1 MVDKNGDREGLD
13 ASNLLLRGC
22 TLRKTAW
29 IIGVVV
35 FAGADTKIQRNQ
47 STGKRKVTQLERHM
61 NILVIVVFVVQVRP
75 TAVTPAEARTEMMM
89 HCQVVFALIGAV
101 GREIWLDQHKG
112 AYYLEATHGWPD
124 LGQGWTGGVVT
135 MLRFIILLNQ
145 LIPISLYVTLEVV
158 KVIQCVFLNWD
169 RQMYHRETDTPFVCR
184 TTTLNEDLGQVQYIL
199 SDKTGTLTQNLM
211 GWVWASI
218 NGRLYGKEVD
228 QDRLS
233 VVGVNDPHTIVYD
246 KGILRALARMKG
258 NKQVVICASPR
269 PLLYHMRMDVGDA
282 RTSQCISVF
291 IESCCLQYRGTDN
304 RATR

>member
-1 MVDKNGDREGLD
+1 M
-13 ASNLLLRGC
+13 
-22 TLRKTAW
+22 
-29 IIGVVV
+29 V

-61 NILVIVVFVVQVRP
+61 NILVIVVFVVQVRSNDSDSSRDKK
-75 TAVTPAEARTEMMM
+75 RTNGGM

-101 GREIWLDQHKG
+101 GREIWLDQHSG

-233 VVGVNDPHTIVYD
+233 AVGVNDPHTIVYD

-258 NKQVVICASPR
+258 NKEVAIDASLR
-269 PLLYHMRMDVGDA
+269 PLPYHGNGCRRCKNIAVHL
-282 RTSQCISVF
+282 SF
-291 IESCCLQYRGTDN
+291 Y
-304 RATR
+304 